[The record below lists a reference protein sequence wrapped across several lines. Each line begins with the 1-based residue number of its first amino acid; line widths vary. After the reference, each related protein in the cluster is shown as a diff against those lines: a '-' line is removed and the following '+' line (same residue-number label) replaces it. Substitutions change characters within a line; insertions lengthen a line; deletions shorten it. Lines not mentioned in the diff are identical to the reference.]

1 MEFWGI
7 EIKPGK
13 PFKVIQ
19 KDGFMV
25 HASQV
30 TLGDVEK
37 VKKDENFAVYV
48 KIGGDE
54 NGFMIGNL
62 SQKFPQFSIDLY
74 LGHEFEISHNSTSSV
89 YLIGYRT
96 FDAFDELDEEIDSD
110 SELDEYMEQQ
120 IAALPQNEI
129 NPEEDDESDSDEM
142 GLDEDDDSSDEE
154 DVEAEVPLKVAPPS
168 KKMPNGAFEIAK
180 GGKKNKSSGGKK
192 RCPFPC
198 GPSCKK

>member
-37 VKKDENFAVYV
+37 VKKDETFAVYV
-48 KIGGDE
+48 KIGDDE

-89 YLIGYRT
+89 YLI
-96 FDAFDELDEEIDSD
+96 D

-154 DVEAEVPLKVAPPS
+154 DVEAEAPLKVAPPS

>member
-37 VKKDENFAVYV
+37 VKKDETFAVYV
-48 KIGGDE
+48 KIGDDE

-129 NPEEDDESDSDEM
+129 NPEEDDESDSDEVDFSFKY
-142 GLDEDDDSSDEE
+142 LLISNES
-154 DVEAEVPLKVAPPS
+154 V
-168 KKMPNGAFEIAK
+168 
-180 GGKKNKSSGGKK
+180 
-192 RCPFPC
+192 
-198 GPSCKK
+198 